1 MSIEALIFDVDGT
14 LADTEET
21 HRQAF
26 NAAFLEHDLN
36 WNWSPHLYIELL
48 KTSGGKE
55 RIGKY
60 IDSLAA
66 PPAEKERLGGIV
78 PAIHRTKTRIFAE
91 LIRDGRSPFR
101 PGVARLIRE
110 ARAAGVKLGLAST
123 TSPANVEAL
132 ISAGLGEDGYHWF
145 NVIACGDQVPA
156 KKPAPD
162 IYNLALSTLG
172 LPASSCVAF
181 EDSGNGV
188 RAAKAAG
195 LFTVLTPTIWTQTQ
209 EFPGADLVLYSLG
222 DPGAPLDP
230 GTAGRIGAPYLGL
243 AQLEALHSAGR
254 GRREAAA

>member
-1 MSIEALIFDVDGT
+1 MEALIFDVDGT

-26 NAAFLEHDLN
+26 NAAFLEHDLH
-36 WNWSPHLYIELL
+36 WNWSPHLYVELL
-48 KTSGGKE
+48 KVSGGKE
-55 RIGKY
+55 RIARY
-60 IDSLAA
+60 IDGLNAA
-66 PPAEKERLGGIV
+66 AAEKERFRGIV
-78 PAIHRTKTRIFAE
+78 PGIHRTKTRIFAE

-110 ARAAGVKLGLAST
+110 ARDAGVKLGLAST

-162 IYNLALSTLG
+162 IYQLALSTLG
-172 LPASSCVAF
+172 LPAAACVAF

-195 LFTVLTPTIWTQTQ
+195 LFTVVTPTLWTQTQ
-209 EFPGADLVLYSLG
+209 DFAGADLVLYSLG
-222 DPGAPLDP
+222 DPAQPLDP
-230 GTAGRIGAPYLGL
+230 GAAARIGAPYLGL
-243 AQLEALHSAGR
+243 AQLEALHAAAA